1 MRIAFVG
8 REKGLVIKPFF
19 ARKKATNS
27 HDNDLDRT

>member
-19 ARKKATNS
+19 ARKKGEQYS
-27 HDNDLDRT
+27 